1 MLPLPKPRQRRWWLM
16 VWPSSLLDRWR
27 SRSLPRS
34 GGTLCGQN
42 PRRGFS
48 VFMMRAASVVVAIT
62 NSSKR
67 QFVATDDA
75 LQAAH
80 IGAEEDKE
88 ALQGPISHV
97 FK

>member
-1 MLPLPKPRQRRWWLM
+1 
-16 VWPSSLLDRWR
+16 
-27 SRSLPRS
+27 
-34 GGTLCGQN
+34 
-42 PRRGFS
+42 
-48 VFMMRAASVVVAIT
+48 MMRAASVVVAIT

-88 ALQGPISHV
+88 ALQGRSPMCSSNACYSAYQSPGSGLLTILPLAQGWV
-97 FK
+97 KF